1 MSRRVARSTRGAQAF
16 SLCRGSWRALA
27 SLGLRLTLA
36 TLLAGCAM
44 PTHRPGAVRDGG
56 PPLPAG
62 STPIAQW
69 QQQLGDHVLQMGGGD
84 PAVLS
89 QLPALR
95 APTTLRPGRIV
106 FAATDID
113 SVVPERDGFDVFGLL
128 VDKRTTPSQGNWYV
142 FIVGTIER
150 RDFRPVTVA
159 GIRIAAMAVRDAG
172 VAWETGPEDPVAL
185 DRYRSSRADAGTTLR
200 FPADHDEF
208 RTFPCGPRVCVEES
222 RSGARWSIDLV
233 PGSPA
238 ATAPPEP
245 ARAGQA
251 AGT

>member
-1 MSRRVARSTRGAQAF
+1 MSQRFTRTTRRAQAF
-16 SLCRGSWRALA
+16 SLRRGSWRALA
-27 SLGLRLTLA
+27 GLGLQLTVA
-36 TLLAGCAM
+36 ALLAGCAM
-44 PTHRPGAVRDGG
+44 PTHRPGAARESG
-56 PPLPAG
+56 PPLPIG
-62 STPIAQW
+62 SLPITQW
-69 QQQLGDHVLQMGGGD
+69 QQQLGDHVMQMGGD

-128 VDKRTTPSQGNWYV
+128 VDKRTTPSQGTWYV

-150 RDFRPVTVA
+150 RDFRPAAVA

-185 DRYRSSRADAGTTLR
+185 ARYRSRTDVGTTLR
-200 FPADHDEF
+200 FPANHDEF
-208 RTFPCGPRVCVEES
+208 RAFPCGSGICVEES
-222 RSGARWSIDLV
+222 RSGARWSIDLAS
-233 PGSPA
+233 GSPA

-245 ARAGQA
+245 VRAGQA